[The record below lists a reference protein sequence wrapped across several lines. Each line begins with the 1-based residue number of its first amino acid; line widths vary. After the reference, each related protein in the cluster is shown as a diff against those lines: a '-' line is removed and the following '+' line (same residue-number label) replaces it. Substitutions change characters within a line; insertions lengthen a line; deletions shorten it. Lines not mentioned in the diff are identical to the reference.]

1 MWCWA
6 EEKTN
11 KEREGN
17 DWHRHGG
24 LDVAL
29 SAHRG
34 VEASNVPGDLVATA
48 RESMAS
54 LVACATLASS
64 GFPWRL
70 FRRIMQVTQLVLP
83 EAWMVGDPAER
94 LYQPLLCCGYLLGI
108 LVFCR
113 DRRLLGSFWR
123 PRWHPESFQ
132 AETDF
137 VVETQRST
145 V

>member
-29 SAHRG
+29 SAHRGRG

-83 EAWMVGDPAER
+83 EAWMFGDAAEKF
-94 LYQPLLCCGYLLGI
+94 YQSLLHYGSLFGFFIVCHG
-108 LVFCR
+108 
-113 DRRLLGSFWR
+113 RRLLEFG
-123 PRWHPESFQ
+123 PPQ
-132 AETDF
+132 
-137 VVETQRST
+137 
-145 V
+145 

>member
-17 DWHRHGG
+17 DWHQHGG

-29 SAHRG
+29 SAHHGRG

-54 LVACATLASS
+54 LVACATLASVRVS
-64 GFPWRL
+64 VAPFSPHHAGNPACPTGGVDV
-70 FRRIMQVTQLVLP
+70 RRCCREVLP
-83 EAWMVGDPAER
+83 IIASLW
-94 LYQPLLCCGYLLGI
+94 L
-108 LVFCR
+108 
-113 DRRLLGSFWR
+113 SFRVLHRVSW
-123 PRWHPESFQ
+123 
-132 AETDF
+132 
-137 VVETQRST
+137 
-145 V
+145 